1 MRLAWKEVKRMQ
13 IKNKQM
19 LIKGVDEETGV
30 FEGYLSTYGNADREG
45 DVIEKGA
52 FDMSLS
58 KKKKVP
64 MCFNHD
70 WNNVIGTME
79 LSSDD
84 KGLKAKGTLNMSD
97 PEVMKIHSLMKM
109 GALDSMSIGMMV
121 KEYEPIDPKNPYWQW
136 NIKEAEVWEGSIVTI
151 PANEQATI
159 DKVKSINKETEEKRH
174 ALQKQIEAL
183 QKKLGGKK

>member
-1 MRLAWKEVKRMQ
+1 MQ

-84 KGLKAKGTLNMSD
+84 KGLKAKGALNMSD
-97 PEVMKIHSLMKM
+97 PEATKIHNLMKM

-121 KEYEPIDPKNPYWQW
+121 KEYEPIDAKNPYWQW

-174 ALQKQIEAL
+174 ALQKQIEEL
-183 QKKLGGKK
+183 QQKLGGKK

>member
-1 MRLAWKEVKRMQ
+1 MQ

-97 PEVMKIHSLMKM
+97 PEVTKIHNLMKM
-109 GALDSMSIGMMV
+109 GALDSMSIGMTV
-121 KEYEPIDPKNPYWQW
+121 KEYEPIDAKNPYWQW

-183 QKKLGGKK
+183 QQKLGGKK

>member
-1 MRLAWKEVKRMQ
+1 MKRQ
-13 IKNKQM
+13 KQM
-19 LIKGVDEETGV
+19 TIKTVEEEGV
-30 FEGYLSTYGNADREG
+30 FEGYLSTYGNTDRDG
-45 DVIEKGA
+45 DIIEKGA
-52 FDMSLS
+52 FDNYIS
-58 KKKKVP
+58 KKNTVP

-70 WNNVIGTME
+70 WNKVVGKME

-84 KGLKAKGTLNMSD
+84 KGLKAKGTLNLAD
-97 PEVMKIHSLMKM
+97 PQAQNIYHLMKM

-121 KEYEPIDPKNPYWQW
+121 KEYEPIDAKNPYWQW

-159 DKVKSINKETEEKRH
+159 DKVKSINKETEEKRR

-183 QKKLGGKK
+183 QQKLGGKK